1 MCNQW
6 KWDRVMHLYNTS
18 IKVLPALIW
27 STARRI
33 IILNT
38 MMENKISFSDIL
50 GLFPETMGTY
60 IMIHEHGLRIK
71 SKYQ

>member
-1 MCNQW
+1 MCDQW
-6 KWDRVMHLYNTS
+6 KWDHVMHLYNAS
-18 IKVLPALIW
+18 IKVLPALTW

-38 MMENKISFSDIL
+38 MMENKISFSNIL
-50 GLFPETMGTY
+50 GLSPETTGTY
-60 IMIHEHGLRIK
+60 IMIHDHGLRIK